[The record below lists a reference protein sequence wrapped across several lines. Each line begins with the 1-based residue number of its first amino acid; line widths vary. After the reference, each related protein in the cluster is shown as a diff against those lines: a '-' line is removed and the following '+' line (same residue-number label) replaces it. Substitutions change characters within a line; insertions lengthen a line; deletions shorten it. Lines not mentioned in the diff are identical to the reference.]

1 MRVGS
6 DEAFDFVGEETRFEQ
21 RIENCV
27 LRYQFISDRVS
38 DRLGQSC
45 AMPRNHS
52 LGPDGDAEKFYRLVW
67 MEEHPDRQPRSAVTM
82 HRRDDDDGQADQ
94 NLEGGR
100 INMSPPRSIQR
111 IVY

>member
-6 DEAFDFVGEETRFEQ
+6 DEALDFVGKETRFEQ
-21 RIENCV
+21 RIENRV
-27 LRYQFISDRVS
+27 LRYQFIAHRIS
-38 DRLGQSC
+38 DRLRQSC

-82 HRRDDDDGQADQ
+82 HRRDDDDGQAD
-94 NLEGGR
+94 
-100 INMSPPRSIQR
+100 
-111 IVY
+111 